1 MIQSEMNAEKHT
13 HRVAWGCKGSR
24 GGGTEPPQSPEWG
37 WEGPSHVPGLHP
49 DSEAPQTLFQLEG
62 HVHPK
67 AALSDGWEKS
77 TSPLTPRGPPH
88 PVIVVLGPEHR
99 GESSRKSLKKTPR
112 DGVSYSD
119 LCLPVALWDPGERPL
134 SQSGLPE

>member
-1 MIQSEMNAEKHT
+1 METDQVPAGGADDPVGDEHRETHT
-13 HRVAWGCKGSR
+13 HRVAWGCEGSR

-67 AALSDGWEKS
+67 AALSAG
-77 TSPLTPRGPPH
+77 
-88 PVIVVLGPEHR
+88 
-99 GESSRKSLKKTPR
+99 
-112 DGVSYSD
+112 
-119 LCLPVALWDPGERPL
+119 
-134 SQSGLPE
+134 